1 MSDSL
6 MAFQPEID
14 EPSNITPS
22 VNVSSSVA
30 EAMRAVCCH
39 LPRGS
44 VKRKSTNF
52 TSFSFIIARTA
63 LASIPIVLLSL
74 VTLPPRAFFSY
85 GGVAALASTNSYRV
99 LDTRHKDFA
108 VADAAGVS
116 RGANGLDGLFDH
128 LVLDDQLDLHLGQ
141 EIHDIFGAAV
151 KLGMAFLAAEALG
164 LEHGDALEA
173 DLIERVL
180 HFIQLEGL
188 DDRFDLLHLPAIL
201 QTPPSALSVKTAR
214 AFQRGSTI
222 YAIDFYGKDSGKWT
236 KTVCKLIDS

>member
-1 MSDSL
+1 MHIPPGRL
-6 MAFQPEID
+6 QPDRI
-14 EPSNITPS
+14 
-22 VNVSSSVA
+22 
-30 EAMRAVCCH
+30 C
-39 LPRGS
+39 
-44 VKRKSTNF
+44 
-52 TSFSFIIARTA
+52 
-63 LASIPIVLLSL
+63 
-74 VTLPPRAFFSY
+74 PRAFFSY

-99 LDTRHKDFA
+99 LDTRHKDLA
-108 VADAAGVS
+108 VADSAGVS
-116 RGANGLDGLFDH
+116 RGADGLDGLFDH

-151 KLGMAFLAAEALG
+151 KLGMAFLAAKAFG

-173 DLIERVL
+173 DLVERVL

-236 KTVCKLIDS
+236 KTVCKMIDSRDR